1 MPCNTADLTRQA
13 HELES
18 SGAFRALARFSPK
31 LSWGDPTCEPADEPV
46 RLMALSVD
54 GFESDG
60 RRCVCRLAYVVAD
73 FEPKTG
79 LVWRVASRYESLHDP
94 RRPVPDGCFDA
105 VGLDPGSLRGQVID
119 RARVERDL
127 AQVSLVV
134 SHRAAFDR
142 AALESTF
149 GGGFRH
155 RHWACSSDL
164 HWGHGQSNDLELLL
178 MRRAGM
184 FLGAHAS
191 ALTRAEALL
200 YLLAMPGASTQ
211 AGPMLLQVLAAAKQ
225 RSYRIWVDDAVFQR
239 HAHSLVAHGFA
250 PQRRELESGSRA
262 CPVGWAKDV
271 GIDLESTL
279 AWLDGL
285 GIHAGLVVDVLTGK
299 ERFTSRYRTQG
310 VPVFET
316 AVSQASPTPAGVV
329 TSHQRAQQ
337 PGMRHQH

>member
-1 MPCNTADLTRQA
+1 
-13 HELES
+13 
-18 SGAFRALARFSPK
+18 
-31 LSWGDPTCEPADEPV
+31 
-46 RLMALSVD
+46 
-54 GFESDG
+54 
-60 RRCVCRLAYVVAD
+60 
-73 FEPKTG
+73 
-79 LVWRVASRYESLHDP
+79 
-94 RRPVPDGCFDA
+94 
-105 VGLDPGSLRGQVID
+105 
-119 RARVERDL
+119 
-127 AQVSLVV
+127 
-134 SHRAAFDR
+134 
-142 AALESTF
+142 
-149 GGGFRH
+149 
-155 RHWACSSDL
+155 
-164 HWGHGQSNDLELLL
+164 LLL

-191 ALTRAEALL
+191 PLTRAEALL

-239 HAHSLVAHGFA
+239 HAHSLVAYGFA

-329 TSHQRAQQ
+329 TSHQRTQQ